1 CDYGRLL
8 EAKALNAL
16 DRWLAERR
24 SPEHLRLAL
33 TLLSEHEAQNPPVYL
48 SIQAEHVHMRNLLDI
63 GALSQNQAQLHEF
76 STEAELVPLSWFA
89 PWERQRQTRILNGL
103 TEAGLRVAALDP
115 QTAAALLDSWS
126 PNANDRQ
133 RGWLHSCGLPL
144 LDPADARTT
153 TARWLPLLV

>member
-1 CDYGRLL
+1 
-8 EAKALNAL
+8 
-16 DRWLAERR
+16 
-24 SPEHLRLAL
+24 
-33 TLLSEHEAQNPPVYL
+33 
-48 SIQAEHVHMRNLLDI
+48 
-63 GALSQNQAQLHEF
+63 
-76 STEAELVPLSWFA
+76 WFA

-153 TARWLPLLV
+153 TARWLPLLVGSKVAEKISVETLEQRVQDGLAQCRRQAAQLKTALMLYQTEHQGQSAPDLEALVTLKILHAVPLDPFDGRPFRYRLSDG